1 MVNSMKEYLMS
12 IAMYCLKYAEEFN
25 FNEEDVSNAL
35 GYVFRVYQE
44 DVKYYSN
51 QELSLLVTLLSR
63 ENEED
68 YKKYIDLFTKERI
81 GYIIDNSKKP
91 IDSLKIA
98 DKLIE
103 LNKTKNKIVKKDLEK
118 IVNNL

>member
-1 MVNSMKEYLMS
+1 
-12 IAMYCLKYAEEFN
+12 MYCLKYAEEFN